1 MDPHF
6 QVPNGQLFSHL
17 RRATLAGHGVRPD
30 RMHDRPAGAHVG
42 KFEEADACFC
52 APALPLGLAHFDE
65 LSPSLHVVRHTVLLI
80 AYCSRP
86 APIASAVF

>member
-65 LSPSLHVVRHTVLLI
+65 LSPSLLL
-80 AYCSRP
+80 CSTP
-86 APIASAVF
+86 HCTIDCLL